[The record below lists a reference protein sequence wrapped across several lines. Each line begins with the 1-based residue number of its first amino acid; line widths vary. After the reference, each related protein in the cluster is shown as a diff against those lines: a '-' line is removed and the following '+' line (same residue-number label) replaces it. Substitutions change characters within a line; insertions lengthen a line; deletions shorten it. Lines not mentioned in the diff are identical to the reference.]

1 MAKHAK
7 KKQKT
12 SKTAYQNAPDSTARL
27 NLLLDDSTK
36 DDEERRL
43 ESALFG
49 VKYNS
54 GGSGK
59 GKEKAIIDLD
69 DEGEEMIAGTDGGR
83 ALAHLEDTDVSLK
96 RTTRPGQ
103 RIDLDI
109 AFLRRRRRGGH
120 CAHRCRRRRRV
131 RRR

>member
-12 SKTAYQNAPDSTARL
+12 SKTTCRNAADPSTRL

-49 VKYNS
+49 VKYYP

-59 GKEKAIIDLD
+59 GKGRAVIELD
-69 DEGEEMIAGTDGGR
+69 DKDVDMEVGEDGGR
-83 ALAHLEDTDVSLK
+83 ALAHLEDTDVSTKHISSLV
-96 RTTRPGQ
+96 
-103 RIDLDI
+103 II
-109 AFLRRRRRGGH
+109 
-120 CAHRCRRRRRV
+120 
-131 RRR
+131 

>member
-12 SKTAYQNAPDSTARL
+12 SKATYQNVPDTTARL

-49 VKYNS
+49 VKYNP
-54 GGSGK
+54 GGK
-59 GKEKAIIDLD
+59 GKGKAIIDLD
-69 DEGEEMIAGTDGGR
+69 DEDEDIISEADGGR
-83 ALAHLEDTDVSLK
+83 ALAHLEDTDVS
-96 RTTRPGQ
+96 PE
-103 RIDLDI
+103 
-109 AFLRRRRRGGH
+109 
-120 CAHRCRRRRRV
+120 
-131 RRR
+131 

>member
-12 SKTAYQNAPDSTARL
+12 SKTTYQNAADPSARL

-49 VKYNS
+49 VKYHP

-59 GKEKAIIDLD
+59 GKGKAVSDLD
-69 DEGEEMIAGTDGGR
+69 DDDEGIIIEEDGGR
-83 ALAHLEDTDVSLK
+83 ALAHLEDTDVSAK
-96 RTTRPGQ
+96 HISSPVF
-103 RIDLDI
+103 I
-109 AFLRRRRRGGH
+109 
-120 CAHRCRRRRRV
+120 
-131 RRR
+131 